1 MPRSPRPC
9 LSALCPRCLLLLAVV
24 TVGCQQKRDERI
36 DLTRYVEVDP
46 GQAIVGLLG
55 PTAKMRVSVRN
66 VSHLE
71 LKKLRLEVKSAA
83 CNATVAPASIA
94 RLIPGQRTFFQVAL
108 ARRAEAQAKRHPLLL
123 TLYAEG
129 LPIPAGLD
137 LLVDLRGH
145 VDGEWIDVG
154 QVKLVHRSSS
164 RLSYYVLGALPLLVL
179 LGWLLR
185 RWAQRRRK
193 SVSS

>member
-1 MPRSPRPC
+1 MPRSIIPRII
-9 LSALCPRCLLLLAVV
+9 LLGLLLCAATLGA
-24 TVGCQQKRDERI
+24 CKQKTEERI
-36 DLTRYVEVDP
+36 DLTRFVEVDP
-46 GQAIVGLLG
+46 GQAIVGLLF
-55 PTAKMRVSVRN
+55 PTAKMRISVRN

-71 LKKLRLEVKSAA
+71 LRKLRLEVKSPA
-83 CNATVAPASIA
+83 CNATVAPLQLA
-94 RLIPGQRTFFQVAL
+94 RLIPGERGYFQVAL
-108 ARRAEAQAKRHPLLL
+108 ARRAKAAAKRHPLQL

-129 LPIPAGLD
+129 LPVPAGLD

-185 RWAQRRRK
+185 RWAQRRPK
-193 SVSS
+193 NSG